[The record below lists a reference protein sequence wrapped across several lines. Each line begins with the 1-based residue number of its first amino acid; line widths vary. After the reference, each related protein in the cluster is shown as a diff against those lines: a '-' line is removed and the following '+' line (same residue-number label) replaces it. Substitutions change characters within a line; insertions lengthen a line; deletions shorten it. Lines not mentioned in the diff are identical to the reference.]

1 MHDELLIMNKLNRW
15 FWFYGVFPLVISYL
29 ICLNFAAEFVD
40 ITLKERPSITLF
52 YMGELLGYTTL
63 GMAVVMILWCNINA
77 IRVHKISSQITSS
90 KFKIKKFLFNT
101 SVIFFP
107 LIAFIGFIPL
117 ALTLFDKK
125 LYFPLFPIIEPVAQ
139 NLTPYF
145 FPVYKLIKS
154 SLFYISSNVLYY

>member
-1 MHDELLIMNKLNRW
+1 MNEFLIMNKLNRW
-15 FWFYGVFPLVISYL
+15 FWFCGVFPLVISYL

-40 ITLKERPSITLF
+40 ITLKDRPSITLF

-63 GMAVVMILWCNINA
+63 GMAVVMTLWCNVNA
-77 IRVHKISSQITSS
+77 HRVYKIASQITSS
-90 KFKIKKFLFNT
+90 KFKIKKFLLKT

-107 LIAFIGFIPL
+107 LSAFIGFIPL

-139 NLTPYF
+139 NLTPYL
-145 FPVYKLIKS
+145 FPVYKLLKS
-154 SLFYISSNVLYY
+154 TLFYILSNISYY